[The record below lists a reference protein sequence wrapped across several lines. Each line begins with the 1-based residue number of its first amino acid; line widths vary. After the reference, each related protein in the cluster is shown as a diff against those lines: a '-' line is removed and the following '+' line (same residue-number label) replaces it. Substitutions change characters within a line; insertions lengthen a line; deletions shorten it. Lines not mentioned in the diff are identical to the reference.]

1 MSAAA
6 IVVGREA
13 ARGLA
18 GGVMADNQIFFNA
31 HDVTKR
37 LFFRI

>member
-6 IVVGREA
+6 IVVGRET

-18 GGVMADNQIFFNA
+18 GGIMVENQIFFNGRY
-31 HDVTKR
+31 VTKQ